1 MRASSVAAFARDA
14 AKRTTRKRNARRHNK
29 SSPLFFLMMMMM
41 MTTLLLSSGI
51 TTEKSGVLAVAVVEA
66 SSTEEPKETSRF
78 GALESPAKSSL
89 SDYQIVRV
97 ESVVRDEAAEEEGE
111 RIKSFTI
118 NAFGERFDVELL
130 STDSLL
136 HEKFTVLRYD
146 GETFAEDENIRDLA
160 KAVTKRCQYK
170 GRVVGGSSKHPS
182 RVSANLCV
190 EDGFAHVSLLAK
202 NMSLS
207 LMMPHESF
215 REEVEAAK
223 KVRRRRRRK
232 MLEESADDD
241 DDDDD
246 DDYNANN
253 LENVDFIAFNAAD
266 EVAEQMIGEKRDRI
280 KFMPSKKGNTD
291 DKEEEANEQDKQ
303 ERRKPQAINYANTR
317 VIEVYAHSDE
327 ARVSNYDTAFDCVME
342 TIAIMNYV
350 SALYENAFNPNIEV
364 VVKAI
369 GYTDKGATDPWGT
382 VQKGTCD
389 TCSSHEVDSDD
400 LLTKATEW
408 KSAAGIASLQSADV
422 LSVLSGHNFDG
433 GTIGLAYTGGA
444 CTASYAANVNE
455 VNSANSLRYSA
466 ATVAH
471 EIGHNLGFLHDG
483 DMDSC
488 PDSGLIMAAQAGYEL
503 ETDWSTCTV
512 AKYSATYFGFACL
525 AEGDEAV
532 CGNGIIEEGE
542 ECDCMNNDCSDGSV
556 YGSESTCCNAATC
569 KLKSG
574 KACSSYHDGCC
585 DSSCAIKPSGSVCRD
600 AVSTCDIQEKCDGNS
615 KSCAADA
622 WKPYGTKC
630 THGTYSDD
638 IGSCFKNECRN
649 AHFWCQQLDSTSH
662 GGFCITEKISFPESV
677 CSTTAFKCYNSESS
691 CSSPHVF
698 SIEPEKGYP
707 CSSVPTTSDGIFARV
722 CDGYGGCIPPDE
734 LDNLRGPYISP
745 SAPIGSASNVNF
757 EVNEGSRQFTPY
769 KVVLCYAAMLMI
781 FADVFFN

>member
-1 MRASSVAAFARDA
+1 MLLLFA
-14 AKRTTRKRNARRHNK
+14 
-29 SSPLFFLMMMMM
+29 MMM
-41 MTTLLLSSGI
+41 LLLSSSGI
-51 TTEKSGVLAVAVVEA
+51 ATEKSGVLVVEA
-66 SSTEEPKETSRF
+66 STEEPKETSRF
-78 GALESPAKSSL
+78 RALKSPAKSSL

-97 ESVVRDEAAEEEGE
+97 ESVVRDEAEEEDD

-146 GETFAEDENIRDLA
+146 GETFAEDENTRDVA
-160 KAVTKRCQYK
+160 KAVAKRCQYK

-241 DDDDD
+241 DDDYDD
-246 DDYNANN
+246 NANN

-291 DKEEEANEQDKQ
+291 DKEDETNEQDKQ

-327 ARVSNYDTAFDCVME
+327 NRVSNYDTAFDCVME

-382 VQKGTCD
+382 IQKGTCD
-389 TCSSHEVDSDD
+389 TCSSHEVSSND
-400 LLTKATEW
+400 LLTKTSEW

-488 PDSGLIMAAQAGYEL
+488 PDTGLIMAAKAGYEL

-600 AVSTCDIQEKCDGNS
+600 AVSTCDIQETCDGNS

-630 THGTYSDD
+630 THGTYSND

-662 GGFCITEKISFPESV
+662 GGSCITEKISFPESV
-677 CSTTAFKCYNSESS
+677 CSTTAFRCYNSESS
-691 CSSPHVF
+691 CSSPHEY

-707 CSSVPTTSDGIFARV
+707 CSSVPTTSDGIFTKV

-734 LDNLRGPYISP
+734 LDSLRGPYISS
-745 SAPIGSASNVNF
+745 SAPIGSAPNVNF
-757 EVNEGSRQFTPY
+757 EVNEGSRKFTSY
-769 KVVLCYAAMLMI
+769 KVVLCFAAMLMI